1 MSRRTLWVRCPACD
15 SKLEVDER
23 DGRVL
28 RQQRGGRSGLATQ
41 DDDWAA
47 AVARA
52 QAKRGAGEDKLE
64 AALARERSKED
75 ELDDLFRTR
84 VGGLR
89 PGDPEPAESREVAD
103 AAEAGAWEAL
113 AGAPGWRDAEPCAP
127 GFEAPAEG
135 RFLGLE
141 SVLALTLD
149 GLAIPDAPNR
159 WRTARAEG
167 DLQPIWNR
175 VLAEGLADGALA
187 RDPAALATAF
197 AGRVDLDLALAEV
210 DGQPAAAGAL
220 LRAGAWAVLCGAA
233 TRADHRGQGGYL
245 SVFAQRLRWA
255 QAAGAEQV
263 VTACPPGS
271 AVERAWLRAGARRL
285 GHRALIGVPGGN

>member
-15 SKLEVDER
+15 LKLEVDER

-28 RQQRGGRSGLATQ
+28 HQQRGGRSGQATQ

-75 ELDDLFRTR
+75 ELDDLFRNR

-89 PGDPEPAESREVAD
+89 PSDPEPPGSSETRD
-103 AAEAGAWEAL
+103 ASERGAWEAL
-113 AGAPGWRDAEPCAP
+113 AGAPSWRNALPIEP
-127 GFEAPAEG
+127 GSEAPPEG

-141 SVLALTLD
+141 SVLILPAA
-149 GLAIPDAPNR
+149 GLELPEPPTR
-159 WRTARAEG
+159 WRTVRAEG

-175 VLAEGLADGALA
+175 VLADGFAEISEA
-187 RDPAALATAF
+187 TTPERLATAF
-197 AGRVDLDLALAEV
+197 GGRVDLDLVLAEH

-220 LRAGAWAVLCGAA
+220 LRAGVWAVFCAAA
-233 TRADHRGQGGYL
+233 TRGGQRGQGGYL
-245 SVFAQRLRWA
+245 ATFVQRLRWA

-263 VTACPPGS
+263 VTACAPGS
-271 AVERAWLRAGARRL
+271 AVERTWLRAGARRL
-285 GHRALIGVPGGN
+285 GHRALIRVPGGN

>member
-15 SKLEVDER
+15 SKLEVDDR

-28 RQQRGGRSGLATQ
+28 RQQRGGRAGQATQ
-41 DDDWAA
+41 DDDWAS

-75 ELDDLFRTR
+75 ELEDLFRNR

-89 PGDPEPAESREVAD
+89 PGDPEPATAEEVAGGP
-103 AAEAGAWEAL
+103 ESGAWEAL
-113 AGAPGWRDAEPCAP
+113 ATAPNWRAAELCAP
-127 GFEAPAEG
+127 GAEVPATG

-141 SVLALTLD
+141 SVLSLSLD
-149 GLAIPDAPNR
+149 GLEVPELPAR
-159 WRTARAEG
+159 WRTVRAEG
-167 DLQPIWNR
+167 DFQPIWNR
-175 VLAEGLADGALA
+175 VLAEGLADRPEALA
-187 RDPAALATAF
+187 AERLATAF
-197 AGRVDLDLALAEV
+197 AGRVDLDLALAER

-220 LRAGAWAVLCGAA
+220 LRAGTWAICCAAA
-233 TRADHRGQGGYL
+233 TRVEQRGRDGYL
-245 SVFAQRLRWA
+245 ATLIQRLRWA

-263 VTACPPGS
+263 VTACAPGS
-271 AVERAWLRAGARRL
+271 SIERTWLRAGARRL
-285 GHRALIGVPGGN
+285 GHRALLGAPGGN

>member
-28 RQQRGGRSGLATQ
+28 RQQRGGRSGQATQ

-75 ELDDLFRTR
+75 ELDDLFRNR

-89 PGDPEPAESREVAD
+89 PGDPEPAGSREVAD

-113 AGAPGWRDAEPCAP
+113 AGAPDWRDAEPCAP
-127 GFEAPAEG
+127 GSGAPAEG

-141 SVLALTLD
+141 SVLSLSLE
-149 GLAIPDAPNR
+149 GLEIPELPQR

-175 VLAEGLADGALA
+175 VLAEGLAE
-187 RDPAALATAF
+187 RPEAAPSERLATAF
-197 AGRVDLDLALAEV
+197 AGRVDLDLVLAEQ

-220 LRAGAWAVLCGAA
+220 LRAGTWAVFCAAA
-233 TRADHRGQGGYL
+233 TRSGQAGRGGYL
-245 SVFAQRLRWA
+245 ATFVQRLRWA

-263 VTACPPGS
+263 VTACAPGS
-271 AVERAWLRAGARRL
+271 SVERIWLRSGARRL
-285 GHRALIGVPGGN
+285 GHRALIRVPGGN